1 MVFRSARGVSSR
13 VRVVSSRV
21 RGVSNGIWG
30 CLAWCHDRAA
40 YEKREYVSVFGKWDS
55 ENLVNWD
62 IPFQ

>member
-1 MVFRSARGVSSR
+1 MVFRSARGVSSVKEVSNR

-40 YEKREYVSVFGKWDS
+40 YEKREYVSVL
-55 ENLVNWD
+55 ENGIVKIW
-62 IPFQ
+62 